1 MPSILDDPKSYY
13 AEAFRTIK
21 TNIKY
26 SSADKHKKVLLVT
39 STEAGE
45 GKSTISSNLALSLSQ
60 DNKKVIIIDGDL
72 RKPSVHKQFRISG
85 SVGLTEL
92 LIGEEALEK
101 IKHKINPYLDAI
113 ASGHIPPNPAELL
126 ASEEMEK
133 VIEKLREE
141 YDYVIIDTNPIGL
154 VADAQILSSKVDG
167 VILVA
172 RYEKTKK
179 GKSFKLQKNDRP
191 SRGKYN
197 RSSIKWN
204 RWKERK
210 ILLLLLKT

>member
-39 STEAGE
+39 STEVGE

-179 GKSFKLQKNDRP
+179 ENLLSCKKMIDQVGGNTIGVVLNGIDEK
-191 SRGKYN
+191 RGKYYYYY
-197 RSSIKWN
+197 
-204 RWKERK
+204 
-210 ILLLLLKT
+210 

>member
-101 IKHKINPYLDAI
+101 IKHKIKPYLDAI

-179 GKSFKLQKNDRP
+179 ENLLSCKKMIDQVGGNTIGVVLNGIDEK
-191 SRGKYN
+191 RGKYYYYY
-197 RSSIKWN
+197 
-204 RWKERK
+204 
-210 ILLLLLKT
+210 

>member
-45 GKSTISSNLALSLSQ
+45 GKSTISANLALSLSQ

-85 SVGLTEL
+85 SVGLTEV
-92 LIGEEALEK
+92 LIGEQSLDSVK
-101 IKHKINPYLDAI
+101 YKINPYLYAI
-113 ASGHIPPNPAELL
+113 VSGHIPPNPAELL

-179 GKSFKLQKNDRP
+179 ENLLSCKKMIDQVGGNTIGVVLNGIDEKK
-191 SRGKYN
+191 GKYYYYY
-197 RSSIKWN
+197 
-204 RWKERK
+204 
-210 ILLLLLKT
+210 

>member
-26 SSADKHKKVLLVT
+26 SSADKHRKVILVT

-60 DNKKVIIIDGDL
+60 DNKKIVIVDGDL
-72 RKPSVHKQFRISG
+72 RKPSIHKQFRISG
-85 SVGLTEL
+85 SVGLTEV
-92 LIGEEALEK
+92 LIGEQSLSSVK
-101 IKHKINPYLDAI
+101 YKINPYLDAI
-113 ASGHIPPNPAELL
+113 TSGHIPPNPAELL

-133 VIEKLREE
+133 LIKNLKEE

-179 GKSFKLQKNDRP
+179 ENLLNCKKMIDQVGGNTIGVVLNGIDEKK
-191 SRGKYN
+191 GKYYYY
-197 RSSIKWN
+197 
-204 RWKERK
+204 
-210 ILLLLLKT
+210 

>member
-179 GKSFKLQKNDRP
+179 EN
-191 SRGKYN
+191 
-197 RSSIKWN
+197 
-204 RWKERK
+204 
-210 ILLLLLKT
+210 LLR

>member
-85 SVGLTEL
+85 SVGLTEV

-133 VIEKLREE
+133 LINKLREE

-179 GKSFKLQKNDRP
+179 ENLLSCKKMIDQVGGNTIGVVLNGIDEK
-191 SRGKYN
+191 RGKYYYYY
-197 RSSIKWN
+197 
-204 RWKERK
+204 
-210 ILLLLLKT
+210 

>member
-92 LIGEEALEK
+92 LIGEQSLEN

-113 ASGHIPPNPAELL
+113 TSGHIPPNPAELL

-133 VIEKLREE
+133 LINKLRED

-167 VILVA
+167 VILVV

-179 GKSFKLQKNDRP
+179 ENLLSCKKMIDQVGGNTIGVVLNGIDEK
-191 SRGKYN
+191 RGKYYYYY
-197 RSSIKWN
+197 
-204 RWKERK
+204 
-210 ILLLLLKT
+210 

>member
-26 SSADKHKKVLLVT
+26 SSADKHKKVILVT

-60 DNKKVIIIDGDL
+60 DNKKVIIVDGDL

-85 SVGLTEL
+85 SIGLTEV
-92 LIGEEALEK
+92 LIGEQSLDSVK
-101 IKHKINPYLDAI
+101 CKINPYLDAI
-113 ASGHIPPNPAELL
+113 TSGHIPPNPAELL

-133 VIEKLREE
+133 IIKKLKEE
-141 YDYVIIDTNPIGL
+141 YDYIIIDTNPIGL

-179 GKSFKLQKNDRP
+179 ENLLNCKKMIDQVGGNTIGVVLNGIDEK
-191 SRGKYN
+191 RGKYYYYY
-197 RSSIKWN
+197 
-204 RWKERK
+204 
-210 ILLLLLKT
+210 

>member
-1 MPSILDDPKSYY
+1 MPNILDDPKSYY

-72 RKPSVHKQFRISG
+72 RKPSVHKQFGISG

-92 LIGEEALEK
+92 LIGEK
-101 IKHKINPYLDAI
+101 SINDIKHKVNPYLDAVT
-113 ASGHIPPNPAELL
+113 SGHIPPNPAELL

-133 VIEKLREE
+133 LIEKLREE

-179 GKSFKLQKNDRP
+179 ENLLSCKKMIDQVGGNTIGVVLNGIDEK
-191 SRGKYN
+191 RGKY
-197 RSSIKWN
+197 
-204 RWKERK
+204 
-210 ILLLLLKT
+210 

>member
-1 MPSILDDPKSYY
+1 MPNILDDPKSYY

-72 RKPSVHKQFRISG
+72 RKPSVHKQFGISG

-92 LIGEEALEK
+92 LIGEK
-101 IKHKINPYLDAI
+101 SINDIKHKVNPYLDAI
-113 ASGHIPPNPAELL
+113 TSGHIPPNPAELL

-133 VIEKLREE
+133 LIEKLREE

-179 GKSFKLQKNDRP
+179 ENLLSCKKMIDQVGGNTIGVVLNGIDEK
-191 SRGKYN
+191 RGKYYYYY
-197 RSSIKWN
+197 
-204 RWKERK
+204 
-210 ILLLLLKT
+210 

>member
-92 LIGEEALEK
+92 LIGEQSLEN

-113 ASGHIPPNPAELL
+113 TSGHIPPNPAELL

-133 VIEKLREE
+133 LINKLRED

-179 GKSFKLQKNDRP
+179 ENLLSCKKMIDQVGGNTIGVVLNGIDEK
-191 SRGKYN
+191 RGKYYYYY
-197 RSSIKWN
+197 
-204 RWKERK
+204 
-210 ILLLLLKT
+210 

>member
-26 SSADKHKKVLLVT
+26 SSADKHKKVILVT

-60 DNKKVIIIDGDL
+60 DNKKVVIVDGDL

-85 SVGLTEL
+85 SIGLTEV
-92 LIGEEALEK
+92 LIGEQSLNSVK
-101 IKHKINPYLDAI
+101 YKINPYLDAI
-113 ASGHIPPNPAELL
+113 TSGHIPPNPAELL
-126 ASEEMEK
+126 ASDEMEK
-133 VIEKLREE
+133 LIKNLKEE

-179 GKSFKLQKNDRP
+179 ENLLNCKKMIDQVGGNTIGVVLNGIDEK
-191 SRGKYN
+191 RGKYYYYY
-197 RSSIKWN
+197 
-204 RWKERK
+204 
-210 ILLLLLKT
+210 

>member
-26 SSADKHKKVLLVT
+26 SSADKHKKVMLVT

-60 DNKKVIIIDGDL
+60 DNKKVIIVDGDL
-72 RKPSVHKQFRISG
+72 RKPSVHRQFRISG
-85 SVGLTEL
+85 SVGLTEV
-92 LIGEEALEK
+92 LIGEQSLNSVK
-101 IKHKINPYLDAI
+101 YKINPYLDAVT
-113 ASGHIPPNPAELL
+113 SGHIPPNPAELL

-133 VIEKLREE
+133 IIKNLKEE

-179 GKSFKLQKNDRP
+179 ENLLSCKKMIDQVGGNTIGVVLNGVDEK
-191 SRGKYN
+191 RGKYYYYY
-197 RSSIKWN
+197 
-204 RWKERK
+204 
-210 ILLLLLKT
+210 

>member
-179 GKSFKLQKNDRP
+179 ENLLSCKKMIDQVGGNTIGVVLNGIGEK
-191 SRGKYN
+191 RGKYYYYY
-197 RSSIKWN
+197 
-204 RWKERK
+204 
-210 ILLLLLKT
+210 

>member
-1 MPSILDDPKSYY
+1 MPNILDDPKSYY

-72 RKPSVHKQFRISG
+72 RKPSVHKQFGISG

-92 LIGEEALEK
+92 LIGEK
-101 IKHKINPYLDAI
+101 SINDIKHKVNPYLDAVT
-113 ASGHIPPNPAELL
+113 SGHIPPNPAELL

-133 VIEKLREE
+133 LIEKLREE

-179 GKSFKLQKNDRP
+179 ENLLNCKKMIDQVGGNTIGVVLNGIDEK
-191 SRGKYN
+191 RGKYYYYY
-197 RSSIKWN
+197 
-204 RWKERK
+204 
-210 ILLLLLKT
+210 

>member
-26 SSADKHKKVLLVT
+26 SSADKHKKVILVT

-60 DNKKVIIIDGDL
+60 DNKKVVIVDGDL

-85 SVGLTEL
+85 SVGLTEV
-92 LIGEEALEK
+92 LIGEQSLNSVK
-101 IKHKINPYLDAI
+101 YKINPYLDAI
-113 ASGHIPPNPAELL
+113 TSGHIPPNPAELL

-133 VIEKLREE
+133 IIKNLKEE
-141 YDYVIIDTNPIGL
+141 YDYIIIDTNPIGL

-179 GKSFKLQKNDRP
+179 ENLLNCKKMIDQVGGNTIGVVLNGIDEK
-191 SRGKYN
+191 RGKYYYYY
-197 RSSIKWN
+197 
-204 RWKERK
+204 
-210 ILLLLLKT
+210 

>member
-92 LIGEEALEK
+92 LIGEESLEK

-133 VIEKLREE
+133 LINKLREE

-179 GKSFKLQKNDRP
+179 ENLLSCKKMIDQVGGNTIGVVLNGIDEK
-191 SRGKYN
+191 RGKYYYYY
-197 RSSIKWN
+197 
-204 RWKERK
+204 
-210 ILLLLLKT
+210 

>member
-45 GKSTISSNLALSLSQ
+45 GKSTISANLALSLSQ

-85 SVGLTEL
+85 SVGLTEV
-92 LIGEEALEK
+92 LIGEQSLDSVK
-101 IKHKINPYLDAI
+101 YKINPYLYAI
-113 ASGHIPPNPAELL
+113 VSGHIPPNPAELL

-179 GKSFKLQKNDRP
+179 ENLLSCKKMIDQVGGNTIGVVLNGIDEK
-191 SRGKYN
+191 RGKYYYYY
-197 RSSIKWN
+197 
-204 RWKERK
+204 
-210 ILLLLLKT
+210 

>member
-26 SSADKHKKVLLVT
+26 SSADKHKKVILVT

-60 DNKKVIIIDGDL
+60 DNKKIVIVDGDL
-72 RKPSVHKQFRISG
+72 RKPSIHKQFRISG
-85 SVGLTEL
+85 SVGLTEV
-92 LIGEEALEK
+92 LIGEQSLSSVK
-101 IKHKINPYLDAI
+101 YKINPYLDAI
-113 ASGHIPPNPAELL
+113 TSGHIPPNPAELL

-133 VIEKLREE
+133 LIKNLKEE

-179 GKSFKLQKNDRP
+179 ENLLNCKKMIDQVGGNTIGVVLNGIDEKK
-191 SRGKYN
+191 GKYYYYY
-197 RSSIKWN
+197 
-204 RWKERK
+204 
-210 ILLLLLKT
+210 

>member
-26 SSADKHKKVLLVT
+26 SSADKHKKVILVT

-60 DNKKVIIIDGDL
+60 DNKKVIIVDGDL

-85 SVGLTEL
+85 SVGLTEV
-92 LIGEEALEK
+92 LIGEQSLNSVK
-101 IKHKINPYLDAI
+101 YKINPYLDAI
-113 ASGHIPPNPAELL
+113 TSGHIPPNPAELL

-133 VIEKLREE
+133 IIKNLKEE
-141 YDYVIIDTNPIGL
+141 YDYIIIDTNPIGL

-179 GKSFKLQKNDRP
+179 ENLLNCKKMVDQVGGNIIGVVLNGIDEK
-191 SRGKYN
+191 RGKYYYYY
-197 RSSIKWN
+197 
-204 RWKERK
+204 
-210 ILLLLLKT
+210 

>member
-45 GKSTISSNLALSLSQ
+45 GNSTISSNLALSLSQ

-179 GKSFKLQKNDRP
+179 ENLLSCKKMIDQVGGNTIGVVLNGIDEK
-191 SRGKYN
+191 RGKYYYYY
-197 RSSIKWN
+197 
-204 RWKERK
+204 
-210 ILLLLLKT
+210 

>member
-1 MPSILDDPKSYY
+1 MPNILDDPKSYY

-72 RKPSVHKQFRISG
+72 RKPSVHKQFGISG

-92 LIGEEALEK
+92 LIGEK
-101 IKHKINPYLDAI
+101 SINDIKHKVNPYLDAVT
-113 ASGHIPPNPAELL
+113 SGHIPPNPAELL

-133 VIEKLREE
+133 LIEKLREE

-179 GKSFKLQKNDRP
+179 ENLLSCKKMIDQVGGNTIGVVLNGIDEK
-191 SRGKYN
+191 RGKYYYYY
-197 RSSIKWN
+197 
-204 RWKERK
+204 
-210 ILLLLLKT
+210 

>member
-1 MPSILDDPKSYY
+1 M
-13 AEAFRTIK
+13 
-21 TNIKY
+21 
-26 SSADKHKKVLLVT
+26 
-39 STEAGE
+39 
-45 GKSTISSNLALSLSQ
+45 SQ

-179 GKSFKLQKNDRP
+179 ENLLSCKKMIDQVGGNTIGVVLNGIDEK
-191 SRGKYN
+191 RGKYYYYY
-197 RSSIKWN
+197 
-204 RWKERK
+204 
-210 ILLLLLKT
+210 

>member
-45 GKSTISSNLALSLSQ
+45 GKSTISANLALSLSQ

-85 SVGLTEL
+85 SVGLTEV
-92 LIGEEALEK
+92 LIGEQSLDSVK
-101 IKHKINPYLDAI
+101 YKINPYLYAI
-113 ASGHIPPNPAELL
+113 VSGHIPPNPAELL

-179 GKSFKLQKNDRP
+179 ENLLSCKKMIDQVGGNTIGVILNGIDEKK
-191 SRGKYN
+191 GKYYYYY
-197 RSSIKWN
+197 
-204 RWKERK
+204 
-210 ILLLLLKT
+210 

>member
-26 SSADKHKKVLLVT
+26 SSADKHKKVILVT

-60 DNKKVIIIDGDL
+60 DNKKIVIVDGDL
-72 RKPSVHKQFRISG
+72 RKPSIHKQFRISG
-85 SVGLTEL
+85 SVGLTEV
-92 LIGEEALEK
+92 LIGEQSLSSVK
-101 IKHKINPYLDAI
+101 YKINPYLDAI
-113 ASGHIPPNPAELL
+113 TSGHIPPNPAELL

-133 VIEKLREE
+133 LIKNLKEE

-179 GKSFKLQKNDRP
+179 ESLLNCKKMIDQVGGNTIGVVLNGIDEKK
-191 SRGKYN
+191 GKYYYYY
-197 RSSIKWN
+197 
-204 RWKERK
+204 
-210 ILLLLLKT
+210 

>member
-26 SSADKHKKVLLVT
+26 SSADKHRKVILVT

-60 DNKKVIIIDGDL
+60 DNKKIVIVDGDL
-72 RKPSVHKQFRISG
+72 RKPSIHKQFRISG
-85 SVGLTEL
+85 SVGLTEV
-92 LIGEEALEK
+92 LIGEQSLSSVK
-101 IKHKINPYLDAI
+101 YKINPYLDAI
-113 ASGHIPPNPAELL
+113 TSGHIPPNPAELL

-133 VIEKLREE
+133 LIKNLKEE

-179 GKSFKLQKNDRP
+179 ENLLNCKKMIDQVGGNTIGVVLNGIDEKK
-191 SRGKYN
+191 GKYYYYY
-197 RSSIKWN
+197 
-204 RWKERK
+204 
-210 ILLLLLKT
+210 

>member
-26 SSADKHKKVLLVT
+26 SSADKHKKVLLIT

-72 RKPSVHKQFRISG
+72 RKPSVHKQFKISG

-92 LIGEEALEK
+92 LIGEK
-101 IKHKINPYLDAI
+101 SINDIKHKINPYLDVI
-113 ASGHIPPNPAELL
+113 TSGHIPPNPAELL

-133 VIEKLREE
+133 LIEKLREE

-179 GKSFKLQKNDRP
+179 ENLLSCKKMIDQVGGSTIGVVLNGIDEK
-191 SRGKYN
+191 RGKYYYYY
-197 RSSIKWN
+197 
-204 RWKERK
+204 
-210 ILLLLLKT
+210 

>member
-72 RKPSVHKQFRISG
+72 RKPSVHKQFGISG

-92 LIGEEALEK
+92 LIGEK
-101 IKHKINPYLDAI
+101 SINDIKHKVNPYLDAVT
-113 ASGHIPPNPAELL
+113 SGHIPPNPAELL

-133 VIEKLREE
+133 LIEKLREE

-179 GKSFKLQKNDRP
+179 ENLLSCKKMIDQVGGNTLGGVLNGIDEK
-191 SRGKYN
+191 RGKYYYYY
-197 RSSIKWN
+197 
-204 RWKERK
+204 
-210 ILLLLLKT
+210 

>member
-1 MPSILDDPKSYY
+1 MPNILDDPKSYY

-72 RKPSVHKQFRISG
+72 RKPSVHKQFKISG
-85 SVGLTEL
+85 TVGLTEL
-92 LIGEEALEK
+92 LIGEK
-101 IKHKINPYLDAI
+101 SINDIKHKINPYLDAI
-113 ASGHIPPNPAELL
+113 TSGHIPPNPAELL

-133 VIEKLREE
+133 LIEKLREE

-179 GKSFKLQKNDRP
+179 ENLLSCKKMIDQVGGNTIGVVLNGIDEK
-191 SRGKYN
+191 RGKYYYYY
-197 RSSIKWN
+197 
-204 RWKERK
+204 
-210 ILLLLLKT
+210 

>member
-133 VIEKLREE
+133 VCLLYTSPSPR
-141 YDYVIIDTNPIGL
+141 
-154 VADAQILSSKVDG
+154 
-167 VILVA
+167 
-172 RYEKTKK
+172 
-179 GKSFKLQKNDRP
+179 DR
-191 SRGKYN
+191 G
-197 RSSIKWN
+197 
-204 RWKERK
+204 
-210 ILLLLLKT
+210 

>member
-92 LIGEEALEK
+92 LIGEQSLEN

-113 ASGHIPPNPAELL
+113 VSGHIPPNPAELL

-133 VIEKLREE
+133 LINKLRED

-179 GKSFKLQKNDRP
+179 ENLLSCKKMIDQVGGNTIGVVLNGIDEK
-191 SRGKYN
+191 RGKYYYYY
-197 RSSIKWN
+197 
-204 RWKERK
+204 
-210 ILLLLLKT
+210 

>member
-179 GKSFKLQKNDRP
+179 ENLLSCKKMIDQVGGNTIGVVLNGIDEKG
-191 SRGKYN
+191 GKYYYYY
-197 RSSIKWN
+197 
-204 RWKERK
+204 
-210 ILLLLLKT
+210 

>member
-26 SSADKHKKVLLVT
+26 SSVDKHKKVILVT

-60 DNKKVIIIDGDL
+60 DNKKVIIVDGDL

-85 SVGLTEL
+85 SIGLTEV
-92 LIGEEALEK
+92 LIGEQSLNSVK
-101 IKHKINPYLDAI
+101 YKINPYLDAI

-133 VIEKLREE
+133 IIKSLKEE
-141 YDYVIIDTNPIGL
+141 YDYIIIDTNPIGL

-179 GKSFKLQKNDRP
+179 ENLLNCKKMIDQVGGNTIGVVLNGVDEK
-191 SRGKYN
+191 RGKYYYYY
-197 RSSIKWN
+197 
-204 RWKERK
+204 
-210 ILLLLLKT
+210 

>member
-179 GKSFKLQKNDRP
+179 ENLLSCKKMIDQVGGNTIGVVLNGIDEK
-191 SRGKYN
+191 RGKYYHYY
-197 RSSIKWN
+197 
-204 RWKERK
+204 
-210 ILLLLLKT
+210 